1 MLITRAA
8 DLLWLPA
15 VYEFGDL
22 FRALGLKPCSR
33 LAAFA
38 PTASQ
43 ASVPDNI
50 YEQESSGHRRGQ

>member
-1 MLITRAA
+1 MFLTRAA

-15 VYEFGDL
+15 DYVFGDG
-22 FRALGLKPCSR
+22 LGVVKNPQPCSR

-43 ASVPDNI
+43 A
-50 YEQESSGHRRGQ
+50 RRADH